1 MRFRLSCYLSE
12 LLRGRRRRASLW
24 IAAQR
29 HGYLI
34 FFKWNLPVFICQKIS
49 TSGKPVCSTRRDCV
63 QFFKALCHL
72 FCRLSL
78 DRGNAALETC
88 LKAKRNEK
96 HVGPARWLYC
106 YCVSLSLRRGFP
118 VSALLLFGAG
128 QFFVVGTVLLIVG
141 CLATLLISLPGSQ

>member
-12 LLRGRRRRASLW
+12 LLRGRPRRASLW

-34 FFKWNLPVFICQKIS
+34 FFKLNLPVFICQIIS

-63 QFFKALCHL
+63 QFFEALCHL

-96 HVGPARWLYC
+96 HVEPARWLYC
-106 YCVSLSLRRGFP
+106 YCVSLRLRRGFS
-118 VSALLLFGAG
+118 VWRCCFLGLGSSLLWGLS
-128 QFFVVGTVLLIVG
+128 
-141 CLATLLISLPGSQ
+141 CSLWDV